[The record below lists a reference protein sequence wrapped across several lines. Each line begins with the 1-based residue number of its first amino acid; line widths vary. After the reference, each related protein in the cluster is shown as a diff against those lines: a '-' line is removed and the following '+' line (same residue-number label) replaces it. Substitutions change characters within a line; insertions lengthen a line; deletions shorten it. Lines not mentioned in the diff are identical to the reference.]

1 MCIDMPGLRRNRLAK
16 GRQRG
21 VSLIELVIF
30 IVIIS
35 IAVVGVL
42 RMLSLSAVNS
52 ADPLRR
58 KQAMML
64 AEGLL
69 EEVQAASFTACDPT
83 DPAVDTVSD
92 PTQCTIPEDIGQ
104 GKNGEPVGDRP
115 YDNVNDYVSAWRTAQ
130 RVFDNASGAVSDA
143 AGNSFGLTGYTATL
157 AISGADAL
165 NTITS
170 SETPAGMNV
179 LHLTVTVTYGTGAD
193 EKIVLDGY
201 RTRYAPTMAAK

>member
-1 MCIDMPGLRRNRLAK
+1 MCTDSPGLYKNRLAK
-16 GRQRG
+16 TRQRG
-21 VSLIELVIF
+21 VSLVELIIF
-30 IVIIS
+30 IVIIG
-35 IAVVGVL
+35 IAIVGVL
-42 RMLSLSAVNS
+42 RMLSISTVNS

-69 EEVQAASFTACDPT
+69 EEVQSANFTACDPT
-83 DPAVDTVSD
+83 DPNVDSISD
-92 PTQCTIPEDIGQ
+92 PTACAIPEDIGQ
-104 GKNGEPVGDRP
+104 GKNGEPVGTRP

-130 RVFDNASGAVSDA
+130 RVFDNSAGAVIDA

-165 NTITS
+165 NGITS

-179 LHLTVTVTYGTGAD
+179 LHLTVTVTYGTGTD
-193 EKIVLDGY
+193 DKVVLDGY